1 MTLPGKPAVVS
12 SRALRDSIGTLSLL
26 DAGRVTKKAGQ
37 KLYKLMFTR
46 EG

>member
-1 MTLPGKPAVVS
+1 MPLPGKSAVVF
-12 SRALRDSIGTLSLL
+12 SRVLRNTIGTLSLL
-26 DAGRVTKKAGQ
+26 DAGRVTEKAGL